1 MDAIN
6 TILLLY
12 CIYRLHLNGTA
23 PKSPIRV
30 VAPSNA
36 VQEWQK
42 QIENFEPKKPETL
55 RPNQVRGRDIQGVEN
70 VIEFDV
76 KIVNQ

>member
-12 CIYRLHLNGTA
+12 AIYRLHLIGTA
-23 PKSPIRV
+23 PKPPIRV

-36 VQEWQK
+36 GQEWQK
-42 QIENFEPKKPETL
+42 PIENFEPKKPETL

-76 KIVNQ
+76 KIKG

>member
-1 MDAIN
+1 MDVIN

-12 CIYRLHLNGTA
+12 LIYRLRLNGTA
-23 PKSPIRV
+23 PKPPIRV

-36 VQEWQK
+36 GQEWQK
-42 QIENFEPKKPETL
+42 PIENFEPKKPETL

-76 KIVNQ
+76 KIKQ

>member
-6 TILLLY
+6 TLLLLY
-12 CIYRLHLNGTA
+12 AIYRLHLIGNQPRT
-23 PKSPIRV
+23 PIRIA
-30 VAPSNA
+30 APSNA
-36 VQEWQK
+36 GQEWQK
-42 QIENFEPKKPETL
+42 PVENFDPKKPETL

-76 KIVNQ
+76 KIKP